1 VKKRLLVTLVCL
13 FLCLVVGSTLSYVAL
28 VHAQSSTFQQN
39 SEDNDPEALHLNPN
53 SSTGSCGVER
63 WSVKT
68 GTDADAGLIHLQS
81 TSQTTIATLDALPAP
96 SNLPANNR
104 VQPTETTVFQ
114 LHATLT
120 EYKLESDSD
129 YHLVLSDGSGHTMIS
144 EIPDPNCVGSSSP
157 LLSDIQNARAEF
169 DARYTPT
176 GSFQTANVAVTV
188 TGVGFFDFL
197 HGQTGVAPN
206 GIELHAVLDI
216 QFGTG
221 GTPTPTAT
229 KTPTPAPTATSTPT
243 PIPTGTPGTTAQ
255 LLGNAGFETGTG
267 SPWVESSSASYAIV
281 STSNPHTGSYSA
293 WLCGYNNCSDSLYQA
308 VTLPS
313 TTTKVVL
320 SYWLSISTNETSSTA
335 YDFLSV
341 RLRTSTGTTI
351 ATVQTRSNA
360 NAAGWTQFTFDV
372 TATLSSY
379 KGQQVQVAFIATND
393 YTQPTSFYVDD
404 TALTATY

>member
-1 VKKRLLVTLVCL
+1 MKRRLLVILVCL
-13 FLCLVVGSTLSYVAL
+13 LLVLVAGGALSYVAL
-28 VHAQSSTFQQN
+28 VHAQSSAFQQN
-39 SEDNDPEALHLNPN
+39 SEDNDPEALHLNPK

-68 GTDADAGLIHLQS
+68 GTDADAGLINLQS

-129 YHLVLSDGSGHTMIS
+129 YHLVLSDGSGHTLIS

-157 LLSDIQNARAEF
+157 LLTSIQHARAEF

-176 GSFQTANVAVTV
+176 GSFQTANIAATV

-221 GTPTPTAT
+221 GTPTPT
-229 KTPTPAPTATSTPT
+229 PSRTSTPT
-243 PIPTGTPGTTAQ
+243 PTPTGTPGTTTQ

-267 SPWVESSSASYAIV
+267 SPWVESSSAGYEIV
-281 STSNPHTGSYSA
+281 STNHPHTGSYSA
-293 WLCGYNNCSDSLYQA
+293 WLCGYNNCTDSLYQA

-313 TTTKVVL
+313 TTSKVVL
-320 SYWLSISTNETSSTA
+320 SYWLSISTNETGSTA
-335 YDFLSV
+335 YDFFYV

-372 TATLSSY
+372 TSTLSSY
-379 KGQQVQVAFIATND
+379 KGQQIQVAFLATND
-393 YTQPTSFYVDD
+393 YTQPTSFYADD
-404 TALTATY
+404 VAFTVTH